1 MESTVSESNNEHQWI
16 GNANNEMK
24 QRVQQWMTE
33 GRTLVWMPIWSRENF
48 PSIPPRLLQ
57 LADKCSER
65 QVMLINTVED
75 FLKIPQGITGWL
87 LPEGEKDTDIVVGL
101 WDNTAHFM
109 KAADKRTGEP
119 QTLQSGRTWE
129 TEDCADI
136 PTDSSQT

>member
-1 MESTVSESNNEHQWI
+1 MENTVSKSNNEHEWI

-33 GRTLVWMPIWSRENF
+33 GRTLVWLPIWSRENF

-57 LADKCSER
+57 LADRCSER

-87 LPEGEKDTDIVVGL
+87 LPEGETDTDIVIGL
-101 WDNTAHFM
+101 WDSTAHFM
-109 KAADKRTGEP
+109 KAVDKRTGAP
-119 QTLQSGRTWE
+119 QTLQSGQTWE
-129 TEDCADI
+129 RADSEGI
-136 PTDSSQT
+136 APDSSQP